1 MNRRQERAAR
11 VLTAVGLASSVAY
24 VVWRFATTLSGTRL
38 WFSVPVLGLE
48 CVGFAGAGL
57 LAWALWPS
65 LRRDSVPAL
74 PCSMDV
80 VVRVDDQVLHEVRAT
95 LVALRSVRSV
105 AGVIVVDLATRP
117 EIAGLA
123 TEFGAKYAATAT
135 NDRNGLAVMASMV
148 TTSEFALLDGGD
160 IPTRDFVERLAAH
173 MADSRVAAV
182 QGMGTSFAGDSA
194 EHGPDHHHEL
204 GFEREALNPALGRR
218 GCAVWTGSGSV
229 ARTEPVRS
237 GAPEH
242 GSALEAHWH
251 VTAEM
256 LTAGWKIVAPSGS
269 PVVAHRA
276 VQSETIVFL
285 DRAERARAARWLL
298 TSPGGVLRASTL
310 TLRQRL
316 AMLAWCVRPLS
327 ALRRTMFV
335 VVVVCSLLAGV
346 VPFHASGLALV
357 LTAVPAYLYT
367 SFGLSLL
374 SDWKL
379 RPGDRSR
386 WSLHSLGPV
395 WASLRSRAHALSP
408 DAQYGGGLTFAVVAL
423 SGVLVIRGVSD
434 RWTHS
439 LGGLPQ
445 PALMGLMLA
454 CLWTLALS
462 LDVLRVLARRTQQR
476 RTARVVSALSA
487 VLDDRGVSVVDL
499 TPLGAGLTNHHTVE
513 VGARMMLESSVPTAT
528 GVTDIHVDCVVRNTR
543 PTEDGGWRIGVEFT
557 GMNAA
562 ASNAL
567 VEFCSIEPIWERLG
581 VLTGRVAD
589 DSRHVIYVDE
599 AMSAPM
605 GSGRLAVR
613 VIALLALVGA
623 VASTASTANAS
634 PALAHMIRGVVMS
647 IDGTDTAT
655 ADSANTAVVVGVCS
669 LDPGADGVW
678 GTSDDTYSDP
688 VAVQSAAD
696 GSYELALAGQAC
708 WAEAVP
714 PAGYQSTAPAD
725 VTTGLQPLDVSG
737 APILRTSFV
746 QRDGVVAHN
755 ASSGTTEQV
764 TTPAAAVAE
773 VRSIVTAL
781 SADGPGARTPLPTP
795 RVDQLAA
802 EHESRS
808 TLSVLVLMLA
818 GLMAASILL
827 GSARPRTAAAR

>member
-11 VLTAVGLASSVAY
+11 VLTAVGLASSVTY
-24 VVWRFATTLSGTRL
+24 VVWRLATTLSGTRL
-38 WFSVPVLGLE
+38 WLSVPVLALE

-65 LRRDSVPAL
+65 LRRDHAPSL
-74 PCSMDV
+74 PCPMDV

-105 AGVIVVDLATRP
+105 AGMIVIDIAARP
-117 EIAGLA
+117 EIASMA
-123 TEFGAKYAATAT
+123 AEFGAQYAATDID
-135 NDRNGLAVMASMV
+135 DRNGLAVMAAIV
-148 TTSEFALLDGGD
+148 TTPQFALLDGGD
-160 IPTRDFVERLAAH
+160 IPTRDFIERLAAH
-173 MADSRVAAV
+173 MVDGRVAAA
-182 QGMGTSFAGDSA
+182 QGMGASLAGDSA

-229 ARTEPVRS
+229 VRTELVRS

-256 LTAGWKIVAPSGS
+256 LTAGWRIVAPSGN

-276 VQSETIVFL
+276 VQSETMVFL

-298 TSPGGVLRASTL
+298 VSPGGALRSSTL

-335 VVVVCSLLAGV
+335 AVVVASLLAGA

-357 LTAVPAYLYT
+357 LTGVPAYLYT

-395 WASLRSRAHALSP
+395 WASLRSRSHALSP
-408 DAQYGGGLTFAVVAL
+408 DAQYGGGLTFAVVTL
-423 SGVLVIRGVSD
+423 STVLVMRGVSD

-445 PALMGLMLA
+445 PVLMGLMLA

-476 RTARVVSALSA
+476 RTARVVSSLSA

-513 VGARMMLESSVPTAT
+513 VGAHMVLESSVPTAT
-528 GVTDIHVDCVVRNTR
+528 GVTDIRVNCIVRNTR
-543 PTEDGGWRIGVEFT
+543 PTQDGGWRIGVEFT
-557 GMNAA
+557 GMDAA
-562 ASNAL
+562 AANTL

-589 DSRHVIYVDE
+589 DTRHVIYVDE
-599 AMSAPM
+599 TMSAPM

-623 VASTASTANAS
+623 VASTASTVNAS

-647 IDGTDTAT
+647 ADGTDTGSADT
-655 ADSANTAVVVGVCS
+655 ANPVTVIGVCS
-669 LDPGADGVW
+669 LQAGVDGVW
-678 GTSDDTYSDP
+678 GTSDDEYSDP

-696 GSYELALAGQAC
+696 GSYELALTGVAC
-708 WAEAVP
+708 WAAVAP
-714 PAGYQSTAPAD
+714 PDGYQSVVSASAPA
-725 VTTGLQPLDVSG
+725 GLQPLDVSG
-737 APILRTSFV
+737 TPTVRTSFV
-746 QRDGVVAHN
+746 HRGGPVADN
-755 ASSGTTEQV
+755 ASSSSTDQG
-764 TTPAAAVAE
+764 TTPAAALATVQ
-773 VRSIVTAL
+773 STVTAL
-781 SADGPGARTPLPTP
+781 SASGPGARTPLPTP
-795 RVDQLAA
+795 RLDQLADD
-802 EHESRS
+802 HESRS
-808 TLSVLVLMLA
+808 TLSVFVLMLA
-818 GLMAASILL
+818 GLLAASILL
-827 GSARPRTAAAR
+827 GSARQRTAVAR